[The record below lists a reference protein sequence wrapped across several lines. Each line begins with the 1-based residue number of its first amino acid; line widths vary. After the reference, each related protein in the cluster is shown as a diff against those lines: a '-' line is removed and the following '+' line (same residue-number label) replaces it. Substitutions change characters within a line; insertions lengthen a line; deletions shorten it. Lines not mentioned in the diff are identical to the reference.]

1 MNVAITGTNL
11 AKKKKETGKTWQKKW
26 MENDNGF
33 GLPLNGSS
41 LPLKG

>member
-1 MNVAITGTNL
+1 MIVANNRHKLG
-11 AKKKKETGKTWQKKW
+11 KKKKETGKTWQKKW